1 MAKFVCNNQ
10 VVLHNIKMQK
20 VYDNNDRQQANLDQK
35 KPTLGF
41 CSGELLILSP
51 IKEETAY
58 VEVIGSLN

>member
-1 MAKFVCNNQ
+1 
-10 VVLHNIKMQK
+10 MQK